1 MVQVVASGALRIV
14 PILGVP
20 LAISYILKAA
30 GETNAS
36 IGDFQSAFMFGLG
49 VGGMFCALFV
59 GPKIERFILWFP
71 PLLAAIPVFAVGSV
85 TGFNQLLI
93 IGVAGALLG
102 CTLPVFISYAQR
114 MMPQGQRL
122 ASSLTMGFS
131 WGVASIISGLA
142 VKFLMASGNLDQ
154 IFWFFGICCILCS
167 IVCIGLPNATDV
179 ESPSATSGK

>member
-1 MVQVVASGALRIV
+1 
-14 PILGVP
+14 
-20 LAISYILKAA
+20 
-30 GETNAS
+30 
-36 IGDFQSAFMFGLG
+36 MFGLG

-167 IVCIGLPNATDV
+167 IVCIGLPNAADV